1 MLIAIDIG
9 NTNIVIGGIQG
20 DAIQFEARIAT
31 DRIKTSDQ
39 YGVEIKNILAL
50 FGVKPC
56 DVDDC
61 IISSVVPPVFN
72 SVYTGLVKMTGKHPL
87 VVGPGIKT
95 GLNIQMDVPSQVGSD
110 RIVIAVAALAE
121 YEPPLIL
128 MDLGTA
134 TTIEVVDRGSTYLGG
149 CIIPGVRT
157 SLDALT
163 SRAAQLPGIRLDRP
177 GRVIGKNTVDCM
189 RSGIMYGTAAM
200 LDGMLDR
207 VEEELGSRAT
217 VVATGGM
224 AQFIVPL
231 CRREIK
237 LEKDLLLKG
246 LNIIYQKNAAKRGGG
261 ETRKKKLAADHKNG
275 ICQEGISRCL
285 MEISVSRCCRH
296 GAKEVQKFI
305 KSFLIHRLI
314 FALAQINISVFENRY
329 ISDLFKLIIYLV
341 KPDLIY
347 MLSGF
352 KSTHTERGAAVSNV
366 QCIDHFDQ
374 RGVVQ
379 AARL

>member
-1 MLIAIDIG
+1 MLLAIDIG
-9 NTNIVIGGIQG
+9 NSNIVIGGI
-20 DAIQFEARIAT
+20 DEEKIRFEARIAT

-39 YGVEIKNILAL
+39 YGVEIKNMLDL
-50 FGVKPC
+50 FRVP
-56 DVDDC
+56 VEEVEDC

-72 SVYTGLVKMTGKHPL
+72 AVRTGVVKVTGLEPI

-95 GLNIQMDVPSQVGSD
+95 GLNIQMDDPASVGSD

-246 LNIIYQKNAAKRGGG
+246 LNIIYQKNAAKRGG
-261 ETRKKKLAADHKNG
+261 R
-275 ICQEGISRCL
+275 
-285 MEISVSRCCRH
+285 
-296 GAKEVQKFI
+296 
-305 KSFLIHRLI
+305 
-314 FALAQINISVFENRY
+314 
-329 ISDLFKLIIYLV
+329 
-341 KPDLIY
+341 
-347 MLSGF
+347 
-352 KSTHTERGAAVSNV
+352 
-366 QCIDHFDQ
+366 
-374 RGVVQ
+374 
-379 AARL
+379 